1 MRIIVTGAAGFIGSH
16 VAEALLARGDSVLG
30 IDEVNDYYDPRQK
43 EANLTILSRHKKFS
57 FKRLDIRDAE
67 ALTAAFAAFKPDKV
81 VHLAARAGVRPSI
94 EQPRLYYEVN
104 VLGTLNVLEAMR
116 ATHVRDLV
124 AASSSSVYG
133 SRTPKSGAFKED
145 DRVDTPISP
154 YAASKKAMEELCHAY
169 HALHDLNIIL
179 LRFFTVYGPR
189 GRPDMALYKFLDAL
203 HRDEQ
208 ITVYGDGSTAR
219 DYTYIADIVAGIL
232 AAVDKPF
239 PYEVI
244 NLGND
249 RPVTMNDVLKTI
261 EGVTKKT
268 LKIRREPPHPADVPY
283 TCADLTKARRLL
295 TYAPKTKL
303 ADGLA
308 ALNEWL
314 VSTDSS
320 RFNSRRDPRHR

>member
-208 ITVYGDGSTAR
+208 ITVYGSGDQVR
-219 DYTYIADIVAGIL
+219 DFTFIDDVVNANVL
-232 AAVDKPF
+232 AAVTAMPPGQVFNVAGGTSVSVNESLALLESLSGRPLRVNRVGTVPGDVAQTGGSTERLRLAVGWEPSVSF
-239 PYEVI
+239 EV
-244 NLGND
+244 
-249 RPVTMNDVLKTI
+249 
-261 EGVTKKT
+261 
-268 LKIRREPPHPADVPY
+268 
-283 TCADLTKARRLL
+283 
-295 TYAPKTKL
+295 
-303 ADGLA
+303 GLA
-308 ALNEWL
+308 AQLDWGRRL
-314 VSTDSS
+314 FGTTDGSGG
-320 RFNSRRDPRHR
+320 